1 LRPVRAEATR
11 SVAVTVR
18 GVSHAFDLAGTKL
31 PVLDS
36 IDLSVAAGEF
46 IALLGP
52 SGYGKSTLLHLVSGL
67 ERPTAGTITAD
78 ELQVERPDPSHFGPS
93 GSDAVSMGDRLEQC
107 RDQARRPR
115 RTHGS
120 LSRGARGAAK
130 YSSFDIQNG

>member
-1 LRPVRAEATR
+1 MALICAGLVKLLFVARDRLLSWQKGFDLIASASGRAALRPVRAEATR

-52 SGYGKSTLLHLVSGL
+52 SGYGKSNS
-67 ERPTAGTITAD
+67 AA
-78 ELQVERPDPSHFGPS
+78 
-93 GSDAVSMGDRLEQC
+93 
-107 RDQARRPR
+107 PR
-115 RTHGS
+115 VRS
-120 LSRGARGAAK
+120 
-130 YSSFDIQNG
+130 